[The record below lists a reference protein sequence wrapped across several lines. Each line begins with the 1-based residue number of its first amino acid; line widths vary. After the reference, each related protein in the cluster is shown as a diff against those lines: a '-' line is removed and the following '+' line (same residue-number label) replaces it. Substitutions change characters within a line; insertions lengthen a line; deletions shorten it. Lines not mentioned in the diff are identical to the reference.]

1 MLWDKTLWLHFASFL
16 LFSLSQ
22 NHWCLDIYWRYIFI
36 YKIYFTYI
44 LRSLIILIIFIWLYE
59 VYKAS
64 LKNKSGANLF
74 ASTVLLKQN
83 LIRRPRFLVVTQFYF
98 ACKHICQ
105 CSLACSVC
113 KCAPV
118 CVFDITF
125 YFYFILLHFLFID
138 VHVNSQSQFLIVIR
152 ISLCY

>member
-1 MLWDKTLWLHFASFL
+1 M
-16 LFSLSQ
+16 
-22 NHWCLDIYWRYIFI
+22 
-36 YKIYFTYI
+36 IYFTYI
-44 LRSLIILIIFIWLYE
+44 LRSLIILHIFIWLYE

-105 CSLACSVC
+105 CLSACSMR

-118 CVFDITF
+118 CVFDIDITF
-125 YFYFILLHFLFID
+125 YFYFIAFS
-138 VHVNSQSQFLIVIR
+138 V
-152 ISLCY
+152 Y